1 MRIVVLSA
9 AFTTGV
15 VAGAFVMGTFGMRSA
30 AAALEPGS
38 QLVLRQHLIRRLSKV
53 MPVLMLCAIATTG
66 AALVFSPPSADLTS
80 VSLLPR
86 ETALRGLAFGL
97 SLAMLVQTITVNSPI
112 NNLNLFLGWSAETL
126 PADWQKYVRRWNT
139 ADSMRLTMG
148 LIAFGSTLAGGV

>member
-97 SLAMLVQTITVNSPI
+97 SIAMLVQTITVNSPI
-112 NNLNLFLGWSAETL
+112 NNLFLGWSAETL

-139 ADSMRLTMG
+139 ADSVRLAMG
-148 LIAFGSTLAGGV
+148 WIAFGSTLAGGV

>member
-1 MRIVVLSA
+1 MRIIVLSA
-9 AFTTGV
+9 AVATGV

-53 MPVLMLCAIATTG
+53 MPVLMLCAITTTG
-66 AALVFSPPSADLTS
+66 AALVFSVLSADLTS
-80 VSLLPR
+80 VNLLWK

-97 SLAMLVQTITVNSPI
+97 SLAMLVQTITVNRPI
-112 NNLNLFLGWSAETL
+112 NKLFLSWSAETL
-126 PADWQKYVRRWNT
+126 PADWQEYVRRWNT
-139 ADSMRLTMG
+139 ADSVRLAMG

>member
-1 MRIVVLSA
+1 MMRIVVWSA

-66 AALVFSPPSADLTS
+66 AALVFSPPSADLMS

-97 SLAMLVQTITVNSPI
+97 SIAMLVQTITVNSPI
-112 NNLNLFLGWSAETL
+112 NNLLLGWSAETL

-139 ADSMRLTMG
+139 ADSVRLAMG
-148 LIAFGSTLAGGV
+148 LIAFGSTLLGGV

>member
-97 SLAMLVQTITVNSPI
+97 SIAMLVQTITVNSPI
-112 NNLNLFLGWSAETL
+112 NKLFLGWTAETL